1 MHKSRVCLVG
11 AGSISD
17 VHAQSLRSLGIP
29 IAAVVDPSA
38 RAREKLAEKWNVPAH
53 FASIDEA
60 LAANVF
66 DRAHVLVP
74 PDYHAGV
81 AMPLLQAGK
90 AVLLEKPLATSL
102 KECDALLAAGAGPA
116 LLGVN
121 QNFVY
126 HPAFLRLR
134 KAIEEH
140 ALGVPR
146 FADMI
151 YHAPL
156 RQLATR
162 QFGNWMFCEPANI
175 LLEQAVHP
183 LSQLLTLCGDVT
195 RISAI
200 GEKPIAIAPGVNLFP
215 SFTATLSGKNIPAS
229 FRFAVGQDF
238 PFWQVTVICDDG
250 VLVADM
256 LSNRFWAVKR
266 TRWMDVADNLVSG
279 HATALSIARESWSNF
294 LGYGF
299 SMLRLRERADGFF
312 LSMRESIRAFH
323 AAADAGRAPL
333 ADGAFGRRLVEICGE
348 VAAQIM
354 PAMPGPSSAAER
366 VPGPDKVSAPDVAV
380 LGGTGF
386 IGTAL
391 VSRLRA
397 AGFNVAVMARNL
409 ANLPS
414 IFQGEGVTLHCG
426 DIRNPQQ
433 VAEAIAGA
441 KFVVNLAHG
450 GGGSNWTEIRDAML
464 GGAQNVADACL
475 AANVTR
481 LIHVGSIA
489 SLYLGPQSA
498 PVTGATPPDPQ
509 AGKRAHY
516 ARAKAMC
523 DERLMQMH
531 RENRLP
537 VCIIRPGLVVGEGT
551 APFHSGLGF
560 FNNDQHCIGW
570 NDGRNALPFV
580 LVDDVADA
588 ILRAVTGEVDGK
600 SYNLVGD
607 VRPSARDYIAELA
620 RRLCR
625 PLKFHPKRPRVLYL
639 NELMKW
645 SIKTVGGKKVDVPSL
660 RDILS
665 RGLKAQFD
673 CSDVKRDLG
682 WSPVSDRATFFAQA
696 FKASVTE

>member
-1 MHKSRVCLVG
+1 MSNSRVCLVG

-17 VHAQSLRSLGIP
+17 VHAQSLRRLGIT
-29 IAAVVDPSA
+29 ISAVVDPNA
-38 RAREKLAEKWNVPAH
+38 RAREKLAEKWQVPAH
-53 FASIDEA
+53 FASVDEA
-60 LAANVF
+60 IAANAF

-81 AMPLLQAGK
+81 ALPLLLAGK
-90 AVLLEKPLATSL
+90 AVLLEKPLAVNL
-102 KECDALLAAGAGPA
+102 AECDSLLAAAKGGSA

-134 KAIEEH
+134 QAVAAH
-140 ALGVPR
+140 ALGRPR
-146 FADMI
+146 FAAMI

-162 QFGNWMFCEPANI
+162 QFGHWMFREPANI

-183 LSQLLTLCGDVT
+183 LSQLTALCGEVS

-200 GEKPIAIAPGVNLFP
+200 GEPPIAIAPGVNLFP
-215 SFTATLSGKNIPAS
+215 SFTAALAGRDLPAS
-229 FRFAVGQDF
+229 FRFAVGADF
-238 PFWQVTVICDDG
+238 PFWQVTVTCDDG

-256 LSNRFWAVKR
+256 LTNRFWTVKR
-266 TRWMDVADNLVSG
+266 TRWMEVADNLAAG

-294 LGYGF
+294 LGYGL
-299 SMLRLRERADGFF
+299 SMLGLGERADGFY

-323 AAADAGRAPL
+323 QAADAGKAPL
-333 ADGAFGRRLVEICGE
+333 ADGAFGRHLVEICDEIAG
-348 VAAQIM
+348 QIM
-354 PAMPGPSSAAER
+354 PARRPGAAAAPREAA
-366 VPGPDKVSAPDVAV
+366 PAAAMIPDVAV

-386 IGTAL
+386 IGTAM
-391 VSRLRA
+391 VAKLRA
-397 AGFNVAVMARNL
+397 SGLKVSVMARNL
-409 ANLPS
+409 ANLS
-414 IFQGEGVTLHCG
+414 SVFQGDGVALHRG

-441 KFVVNLAHG
+441 RYVINLAHG
-450 GGGSNWTEIRDAML
+450 GGGSNWNEIRDAML

-475 AANVTR
+475 AAKVTR

-509 AGKRAHY
+509 AGKRALY
-516 ARAKAMC
+516 ARAKVMC
-523 DERLMQMH
+523 DERLLQMH

-551 APFHSGLGF
+551 SPFHSGLGF

-570 NDGRNALPFV
+570 NDGRNDLPFV

-588 ILRAVTGEVDGK
+588 IARALTGDVDGK
-600 SYNLVGD
+600 CYNLVGD

-620 RRLCR
+620 RTLRR
-625 PLKFHPKRPRVLYL
+625 PLKFHPKRPRMLYL

-645 SIKTVGGKKVDVPSL
+645 GIKRVGGKKVDVPSL

-665 RGLKAQFD
+665 RGLKAQID
-673 CSDVKRDLG
+673 CGDIKRELG
-682 WSPVSDRATFFAQA
+682 WSPVSDRAAFFAQA
-696 FKASVTE
+696 FKAAE